1 MPVIDEYVQ
10 ASVNTAGPWKLHLM
24 VVDRAL
30 SHARS
35 VVKLLELRMFED
47 AHLEAGR
54 SREFIVE
61 IISAMR
67 SDAAPGLVASVKEYF
82 LHVQKELHLADLRQ
96 DSVAAGRA
104 VELLDS
110 YRETWLQLRDATV
123 ASA

>member
-67 SDAAPGLVASVKEYF
+67 SDAAPGLVASVKEYSSRP
-82 LHVQKELHLADLRQ
+82 EG
-96 DSVAAGRA
+96 AASCRPSAGLCCSRA
-104 VELLDS
+104 S
-110 YRETWLQLRDATV
+110 G
-123 ASA
+123 